1 MGCLDRWH
9 SLYAQIPTNPEG
21 SIETGSIEK
30 QTELTF
36 GNLAKTLQTAWGI
49 LADVTQVLVYLT
61 HKEDYTK
68 MNEVYRRHFSKPYP
82 NRGP

>member
-1 MGCLDRWH
+1 MGCLDQWH

-21 SIETGSIEK
+21 SIETGSIET

-36 GNLAKTLQTAWGI
+36 GNLAKILQTGGGI
-49 LADVTQVLVYLT
+49 LADVAQVLVYLT
-61 HKEDYTK
+61 HREDYAK

>member
-21 SIETGSIEK
+21 SIETGSIET

-36 GNLAKTLQTAWGI
+36 GNLAKMLQTGGASSRMS
-49 LADVTQVLVYLT
+49 
-61 HKEDYTK
+61 H
-68 MNEVYRRHFSKPYP
+68 RFSST
-82 NRGP
+82 